1 MTGSYIKI
9 LQTQLLE
16 AVTVNS
22 DSRYP
27 DKLHKL
33 LKEMLELG
41 MNILIYTLSKAT
53 ASNQTLST
61 LD

>member
-1 MTGSYIKI
+1 MTGSNIKI
-9 LQTQLLE
+9 FQTQLLE

-27 DKLHKL
+27 DKLHKS

-41 MNILIYTLSKAT
+41 MNMLIYTLSKAI
-53 ASNQTLST
+53 ASSRTLLT